1 MKDTCNRLC
10 VTSKPVTLRKW
21 ANIIAMG
28 ESLPGCVDLDGE
40 KASDGRCRLSHHG
53 GREEVDGEAKGPR
66 GVARARFDVSPRR
79 SPLVSR
85 PVMALF
91 LLLLCSGEEEGKK
104 RETDAFEL
112 HGSYRNGWSSS
123 TLALG
128 RQRPA
133 GPS

>member
-1 MKDTCNRLC
+1 M
-10 VTSKPVTLRKW
+10 TLRKW
-21 ANIIAMG
+21 ANIKAMG
-28 ESLPGCVDLDGE
+28 ESLPGCVDLGGKRLLTDAGATTSHAAGGGE
-40 KASDGRCRLSHHG
+40 RL
-53 GREEVDGEAKGPR
+53 RGEAKGPR
-66 GVARARFDVSPRR
+66 GVTRARFDVSPWR

-85 PVMALF
+85 TVMVFF
-91 LLLLCSGEEEGKK
+91 LLLLCFGEEEGKK